1 MNIEA
6 AKAGVLKERT
16 ALEDSQGL
24 SNPSYISEHMQA
36 LSQYVA
42 ILDDLAREKEETLEK
57 KEARLFKQYRSG
69 GMSVNGSQTQI
80 KYEMMDERAEMAS
93 LNRLVS
99 SSWKFIN
106 ACQSRLKYLV
116 EEAKNQL

>member
-1 MNIEA
+1 MDIEA
-6 AKAGVLKERT
+6 AKARVLKERT

-42 ILDDLAREKEETLEK
+42 ILDDLARDKEEGLEK
-57 KEARLFKQYRSG
+57 TEATLFKQYRSQK
-69 GMSVNGSQTQI
+69 MSVNGAQTQI
-80 KYEMMDERAEMAS
+80 KYEMMSDRAEMAS

-116 EEAKNQL
+116 EEAKSTI

>member
-1 MNIEA
+1 MNIA
-6 AKAGVLKERT
+6 TAKASVLKERT

-42 ILDDLAREKEETLEK
+42 ILDDLVRELEEGLNK
-57 KEARLFKQYRSG
+57 REAALFSQYRAEK
-69 GMSVNGSQTQI
+69 MSVNGTQTQI
-80 KYEMMDERAEMAS
+80 KYEMMEDRAEMAS

-116 EEAKNQL
+116 EEAKSTI

>member
-1 MNIEA
+1 MDIKA
-6 AKAGVLKERT
+6 AKAGVLKERA

-42 ILDDLAREKEETLEK
+42 MLDDLARDREEELDK
-57 KEARLFKQYRSG
+57 KEASLFTKYRLE
-69 GMSVNGSQTQI
+69 GMSVNASEKHI
-80 KYEMMDERAEMAS
+80 KYGMMTERAELTS

>member
-1 MNIEA
+1 MNLA
-6 AKAGVLKERT
+6 TAKASVLKERT

-42 ILDDLAREKEETLEK
+42 ILDDLAREKEEGLDK
-57 KEARLFKQYRSG
+57 QEAALFSQYRADK
-69 GMSVNGSQTQI
+69 MSVNGAQTQI
-80 KYEMMDERAEMAS
+80 KYEMMADRAEMAS

-116 EEAKNQL
+116 EEAKSTI

>member
-1 MNIEA
+1 MNTA
-6 AKAGVLKERT
+6 TAKASVLKERT

-42 ILDDLAREKEETLEK
+42 ILDDLAREREEELDK
-57 KEARLFKQYRSG
+57 REAALFSQYRSEK
-69 GMSVNGSQTQI
+69 MSVNASQTNI
-80 KYEMMDERAEMAS
+80 KYEMMADRAEMAS

-116 EEAKNQL
+116 EEAKSTI

>member
-1 MNIEA
+1 MNIA
-6 AKAGVLKERT
+6 SAKASVLKERT

-42 ILDDLAREKEETLEK
+42 ILDDLAREREEELEK
-57 KEARLFKQYRSG
+57 REASLFKQYRSEK
-69 GMSVNGSQTQI
+69 MSVNGAQTQI
-80 KYEMMDERAEMAS
+80 KYEMMSDKAEIAS

-99 SSWKFIN
+99 GSWKFIN

-116 EEAKNQL
+116 EEAKSTI